1 MRCEP
6 GGLLPA
12 AVSFFFQEKGGRMHR
27 TMLLASTLLLA
38 GAPLASAHAG
48 WLTVAESALLP
59 LRAQGI
65 PFALV
70 ARRPA
75 NVATKAEPIYLVKI
89 DDADLPALAGTLHRA
104 LRHCGGFMYHDS
116 EAEGR
121 SALDGALLS
130 VTATRPSYA
139 IGNAALVK
147 PTLAQM
153 DDKRIGDTIVKLSGF
168 PNRYFN
174 SEHGK
179 AASDWLRA
187 RWAELGARHPGVTVA
202 HYAHKGYGQPSVI
215 ATIAGSDKAEQVI
228 VLGAHLDSI
237 NIASP
242 GNAGKAPG
250 ADDDASGVAG
260 LTEVLRVLAESD
272 YKPRRTIKLIAY
284 AAEEVGLRGSQ
295 DIAREHK
302 RNGIDVV
309 GVLQLDMTN
318 YKGSNKD
325 VVLISDYTDAAQN
338 AFLGKLLASYL
349 PALTVGMDQ
358 CGYAC
363 SDHAAWNAQGFATS
377 MPFESMLREDNPKIH
392 TKDDSYAASG
402 NQAVHALKFARL
414 AAAYAIELGSEVP

>member
-1 MRCEP
+1 M
-6 GGLLPA
+6 
-12 AVSFFFQEKGGRMHR
+12 QR
-27 TMLLASTLLLA
+27 TVLFASTLLLA
-38 GAPLASAHAG
+38 CAPLASASAG

-59 LRAQGI
+59 LRAQGL
-65 PFALV
+65 PFSLV

-75 NVATKAEPIYLVKI
+75 NVATSAEPVYLVRI
-89 DDADLPALAGTLHRA
+89 NDTDLPALAVTLHRA

-121 SALDGALLS
+121 SALDGSLLS

-147 PTLAQM
+147 PALARM
-153 DDKRIGDTIVKLSGF
+153 DEQRIGHTIVALSAF
-168 PNRYFN
+168 TNRYFN

-179 AASDWLRA
+179 AASDWLHA
-187 RWAELGARHPGVTVA
+187 RWSELGARHPGVSVTQ
-202 HYAHKGYGQPSVI
+202 YAHKGYRQPSVI
-215 ATIAGSDKAEQVI
+215 ATIAGSDQADQVV

-237 NIASP
+237 NLTSP
-242 GNAGKAPG
+242 GSSGKGPG

-260 LTEVLRVLAESD
+260 LTEVLRVLAEST

-295 DIAREHK
+295 DIAREYK

-318 YKGSNKD
+318 YKGSTKD
-325 VVLISDYTDAAQN
+325 VVLIADYTDAAQN
-338 AFLGKLLASYL
+338 AFLGKLLATYL
-349 PALTVGMDQ
+349 PALTVGTDK

-363 SDHAAWNAQGFATS
+363 SDHAAWNAQGFASS
-377 MPFESMLREDNPKIH
+377 MPFESMLSENNPKIH
-392 TKDDSYAASG
+392 TKDDSYASSG
-402 NQAVHALKFARL
+402 NQALHALKFARL
-414 AAAYAIELGSEVP
+414 AAAYAIELGSEGP